1 MSMDLGA
8 EVGEGGREAYGAPIG
23 FHPAHATDACK
34 YANHTSK
41 GGRPR

>member
-8 EVGEGGREAYGAPIG
+8 EVGEAYGAPIG